1 VLEAGGV
8 EPPHEVVEGGPRP
21 AATRGRVEHDVMHG
35 GFYRRRRPGGATSR
49 ARGRRVGRAFL
60 PRGRRVGC
68 AVGGRYTVAMLT
80 TVDLFDLA
88 RVPAE
93 LRGLLDEELPW
104 GALARLDAFGA
115 ELVAAPGDVHATAVV
130 EGPLYMAPGARVGP
144 HAYLTGP
151 VYLAP
156 GAEVGHGAR
165 LRGPVVLGPGAKV
178 GHASE
183 VKRSLL
189 LGGAKAPHFNYVGD
203 SVVGHD
209 VNLGA
214 GVKVANFKA
223 FGGEVSVGGVR
234 TGLRKFGAAIGDG
247 VSIGC
252 NAVLAPGTLVGKRTV
267 IYHGATVRGVV
278 AAGTVV
284 KLRQEQESAP
294 LEG

>member
-1 VLEAGGV
+1 MVHGRFYRLV
-8 EPPHEVVEGGPRP
+8 ETRPTGCRP
-21 AATRGRVEHDVMHG
+21 AGRGAWDVGVGRVV
-35 GFYRRRRPGGATSR
+35 T
-49 ARGRRVGRAFL
+49 
-60 PRGRRVGC
+60 
-68 AVGGRYTVAMLT
+68 GRYTVAMLT
-80 TVDLFDLA
+80 TRDLFDLA
-88 RVPAE
+88 RVPDE